1 MASIIQILI
10 HLKLFLEQFYKSYNC
25 NTNSL
30 YIIFLNFIDKISNSN
45 NAIDIKDFADKY
57 NQINHKFAGDKGNNP
72 MTFLIEFIKKLS
84 EETNENILN
93 LFSGKKYIKFEGMSD
108 LNYEEDFIILLT
120 TLNENK
126 YLLYDSIYEEKEFED
141 DENLKIVE
149 EIKVK
154 PEILVINL
162 EIEDIEYN
170 FEEKIIIDG
179 NKYFLKAI
187 NRYTNF
193 HSTA

>member
-1 MASIIQILI
+1 
-10 HLKLFLEQFYKSYNC
+10 
-25 NTNSL
+25 
-30 YIIFLNFIDKISNSN
+30 
-45 NAIDIKDFADKY
+45 
-57 NQINHKFAGDKGNNP
+57 

-93 LFSGKKYIKFEGMSD
+93 LFNGKKYIKFEGMSD

-141 DENLKIVE
+141 DENLKIIE

-193 HSTA
+193 HSTV